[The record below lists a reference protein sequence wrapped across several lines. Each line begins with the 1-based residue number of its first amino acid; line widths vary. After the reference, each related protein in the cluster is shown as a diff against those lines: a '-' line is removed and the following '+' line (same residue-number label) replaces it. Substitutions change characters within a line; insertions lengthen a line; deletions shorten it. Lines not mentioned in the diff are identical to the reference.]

1 MVLEILIS
9 HHASIYPSIPS
20 SILPITHPSMY
31 LFIISLLV
39 HPFTDS
45 PSIFHLSIYPYN
57 YLLIHPTLWKWTR
70 AHWLNLRKT
79 ELKGHLWVTLDKL
92 QFRMCQC
99 SKFLSFIWAFH
110 PIQTWPTNLSCFP
123 HWWFTGE
130 TFPIER
136 LLYRLLKQP
145 SDLAIWVSFEHDAV

>member
-1 MVLEILIS
+1 M
-9 HHASIYPSIPS
+9 HQSIHPSLYPSFQSPIHPCICS
-20 SILPITHPSMY
+20 SSLYLSIHLLIHHPS
-31 LFIISLLV
+31 
-39 HPFTDS
+39 
-45 PSIFHLSIYPYN
+45 SIYPYN

-70 AHWLNLRKT
+70 AHWLNLRKS
-79 ELKGHLWVTLDKL
+79 ELKGHLWATLDKL

-130 TFPIER
+130 ACGESPPTLCSVFK
-136 LLYRLLKQP
+136 LGYADVSDYFLYELDCWDIQSL
-145 SDLAIWVSFEHDAV
+145 VS